1 MITGIMIDSREPEW
15 IRLSQFGVPTMVT
28 LLEYGD
34 LWASTDDGAMIVVER
49 KTPSD
54 LLDSL
59 KDDRLFPQLARM
71 IERRMDDQI
80 TGRLQQWPYLMIT
93 GGIQPG
99 ANGMAVAD
107 GRITG
112 WHYSQV
118 QGALL
123 TVQELGVFVTYC
135 AGDVDY
141 KDAVLRLGKRERDS
155 VYKILPAKVPNVIGE
170 SGQILASLP
179 GIGIEKVI
187 PILEE
192 SGGRLA
198 WALED
203 LSHPAENHF
212 KGVGPKTKAGIR
224 QALGLLDGTYLKVV
238 NVEEHNGNG
247 NSEK

>member
-1 MITGIMIDSREPEW
+1 MITGIMIDAREPEW

-71 IERRMDDQI
+71 IEKRCDDQAFV
-80 TGRLQQWPYLMIT
+80 GRLTQWPYLMIT

-123 TVQELGVFVTYC
+123 TVQELGVFVNYC
-135 AGDVDY
+135 AGDADY
-141 KDAVLRLGKRERDS
+141 KEAVLRLGKRERKPD
-155 VYKILPAKVPNVIGE
+155 YKILPAKAPNVIGE

-203 LSHPAENHF
+203 LSHPKENHF
-212 KGVGPKTKAGIR
+212 RGVGPKTKEGIR
-224 QALGLLDGTYLKVV
+224 QALGLSDGTYLKVV
-238 NVEEHNGNG
+238 NVEDKRNGD
-247 NSEK
+247 

>member
-1 MITGIMIDSREPEW
+1 MITGVMIDSREPEW
-15 IRLSQFGVPTMVT
+15 IRLSQFGIPTMVT
-28 LLEYGD
+28 LLDYGD
-34 LWASTDDGAMIVVER
+34 LWASTDDGAMVVVER

-71 IERRMDDQI
+71 IEKRCDDQAFV
-80 TGRLQQWPYLMIT
+80 GRLTQWPYLMIT

-141 KDAVLRLGKRERDS
+141 KEAVLRLGKRERKPD
-155 VYKILPAKVPNVIGE
+155 YKILPAKAPNVIGE

-203 LSHPAENHF
+203 LSHPKENHF
-212 KGVGPKTKAGIR
+212 RGVGPKTKEGIR

-238 NVEEHNGNG
+238 NVEDKRNGD
-247 NSEK
+247 